1 MRTAL
6 LASFALVLAAC
17 GPAPAAAPTPTAQPK
32 PAAPTT
38 LPAQPTAAAAQPTA
52 PAASSA
58 PTAAPAAPATAAGN
72 DQAVAEFYRGK
83 NIRYIVGYGPGGGYD
98 TYARLVAR
106 YLGKYLPGNPTVVVE
121 NLPGAGSKLSFSQIA
136 NSLPKDGTVIG
147 FGDGGLSVTSLL
159 NPSDFD
165 FDFAKL
171 QYLGTPSVFEY
182 LMFITRAASER
193 SGVKKFDDT
202 LGPNGKQ
209 LVMGVTSTGLDYIT
223 QTLMKE
229 ILGANL
235 KIVPGYAGSA
245 AIRLAMD
252 SGELDGYTNG
262 WDSIHAT
269 NDEDII
275 SGNWLLLTRL
285 TEQPIAGMPPQ
296 LQASVPG
303 WLDYAK
309 SDDDKQILRLAGT
322 ATQVVGRATYLAP
335 GVPAER
341 VAALRSAF
349 MKALADPDLK
359 GEADKAK
366 LELNPVSGDQLQA
379 SMNQIL
385 AMPDPIKARLKT
397 ILKV

>member
-309 SDDDKQILRLAGT
+309 SDDDKQLLRLAGN
-322 ATQVVGRATYLAP
+322 ATQVVGRATYVAP
-335 GVPAER
+335 GVPADR

-349 MKALADPDLK
+349 MQALADPDLK